1 MQLSI
6 DSIQGMLHFRCRDGD
21 DNADSMLMMLLFPF
35 RSFPSLIS
43 PPFSILSLSLPPPL
57 NQTGKYLKTNTTG
70 EPAPSM
76 MACGPELDAS
86 SRRDISY

>member
-43 PPFSILSLSLPPPL
+43 PPSPSSLPPPPL